1 MNNQVKISVIVP
13 IYKAE
18 STLLRCLDSLKAQTF
33 TDFEVLMIDDGS
45 PDNCGAMIDEY
56 ARQDNR
62 FKAIHQTNS
71 GVSAARQ
78 SGIDHAQGEYTIH
91 ADPDD
96 WVEPA
101 MLEALYA
108 KAKADDADMVIC
120 DFYEN
125 SYQGQSYVG
134 QKPSAVEAGVI
145 LKELFLNLHGSC
157 CNKLIRRSCYEQF
170 GVSFPT
176 GVSFCEDQYVIAAL
190 LKHNIKVTYLPKAFY
205 HYVRD
210 NVASLSRVY
219 TERSYQEDLLV
230 KERFM
235 ELLGDTPIAT
245 LVRGS
250 REALMV
256 IKAFYGGRKLY
267 SSSEFK
273 RLFGSYV
280 TVLQEHGG
288 GWLQRTMIRMACR
301 GWYQPVI
308 ALWQALQWSKHQL
321 LTLR

>member
-1 MNNQVKISVIVP
+1 MIAVSVVVP
-13 IYKAE
+13 IYRAE
-18 STLLRCLDSLKAQTF
+18 ATLLRCLDSLRGQTLR
-33 TDFEVLMIDDGS
+33 DFEVLMIDDGS

-62 FKAIHQTNS
+62 FKAIHQVNS

-78 SGIDHAQGEYTIH
+78 CGIDHAQGEYTIH

-125 SYQGQSYVG
+125 SYQGQSYVR
-134 QKPSAVEAGVI
+134 QQPSGLESGVI
-145 LKELFLNLHGSC
+145 LQELFLNLHGSC
-157 CNKLIRRSCYEQF
+157 WNKLIRRSCYEQF
-170 GVSFPT
+170 GVSFPA

-190 LKHNIKVTYLPKAFY
+190 LKNNIKVAYLPKAFY

-219 TERSYQEDLLV
+219 TERSHQEDLLV
-230 KERFM
+230 MKLFM
-235 ELLGDTPIAT
+235 DLLGNTPVAH
-245 LVRGS
+245 LAERNKQM
-250 REALMV
+250 LMV
-256 IKAFYGGRKLY
+256 VKAFYGGRRLY

-273 RLFGSYV
+273 RLFGSYS
-280 TVLQEHGG
+280 TVFQEHGG

-308 ALWQALQWSKHQL
+308 ALWQVLQWSKHQL

>member
-1 MNNQVKISVIVP
+1 MVAVSVIVP
-13 IYKAE
+13 IYDAE

-33 TDFEVLMIDDGS
+33 IDFEVLMIDDGS

-71 GVSAARQ
+71 GVSATRQ
-78 SGIDHAQGEYTIH
+78 CGIDHAQGEYTIH

-96 WVEPA
+96 WVEST
-101 MLEALYA
+101 MLEELYA
-108 KAKADDADMVIC
+108 KAKEADADMVIC

-125 SYQGQSYVG
+125 SYQGQSYVR
-134 QKPSAVEAGVI
+134 QQPSAVESGVI

-176 GVSFCEDQYVIAAL
+176 GVFFCEDQYVIAAL
-190 LKHNIKVTYLPKAFY
+190 LKNNIKVTYLPKAFY

-219 TERSYQEDLLV
+219 TERSYQEDLAVMKL
-230 KERFM
+230 FLD
-235 ELLGDTPIAT
+235 LLGDTSVAR
-245 LVRGS
+245 LAERNKQV
-250 REALMV
+250 LMV
-256 IKAFYGGRKLY
+256 VKAFYGGRKLY

-273 RLFGSYV
+273 RLFGSYA
-280 TVLQEHGG
+280 TVFQEHGG